1 MNLEEEDAH
10 ADAGRMNYHIV
21 QILPTNREFLNDGST
36 LNTMLKIRKFK
47 VGNIA

>member
-21 QILPTNREFLNDGST
+21 QILPTNRDFLNVGRS
-36 LNTMLKIRKFK
+36 LNTLLKNCKFK
-47 VGNIA
+47 VGDIA